1 MEYLRDGAKEGEEGY
16 CVRREGDEER
26 RRVFTFQISRLTR
39 TQVSFPFLERER
51 PRLPVLIR
59 IHYWY
64 APGYAARNV
73 RTWAE
78 FSYLS

>member
-1 MEYLRDGAKEGEEGY
+1 MEYLRDGAKEGEGGILRKERG
-16 CVRREGDEER
+16 REER

-39 TQVSFPFLERER
+39 TQVSFPFHERER